1 MKLITLGFGAVL
13 AFLGFKAAQDFFSK
27 NIILIADKEDII
39 NEESQPID
47 NSMDLRG
54 TPTHVCVCG
63 SQVWNIKAVFSDF
76 EIAQYFID
84 MECASCGSYA
94 TAPTPI
100 DREITE

>member
-1 MKLITLGFGAVL
+1 
-13 AFLGFKAAQDFFSK
+13 
-27 NIILIADKEDII
+27 
-39 NEESQPID
+39 
-47 NSMDLRG
+47 MDLRG

-63 SQVWNIKAVFSDF
+63 SQIWNIKAVFENF